1 MSSIDKLKKLSV
13 RFLFDKNIRLTPEF
27 YSIDFQKISNIF
39 TYLKS
44 VYLVFFQKLD
54 MMLFYEFIRYVLHEF
69 YGYKFVNYKYVQ
81 NQKPQ
86 IPDCLKFESNEFEIY
101 LLIQQ
106 KPDGKLS
113 IRHEFFLKINTF
125 HQGYRIIKLLTTG
138 SYGKVYLCEDEHG
151 NQFAMKLFQEVEE
164 KNTEF
169 KALSQLEHVD
179 GIIKPI
185 DNLDFNLL
193 GVPFGAF
200 TMPYMEYTLKSYIEK
215 NDPSVDFMINLFYE
229 LLIILRDS
237 HANGVIHM
245 DFKAENLLIS
255 VKPDGSFEYIRLA
268 DFGLAEILPEG
279 THYAKTIH
287 EKITSWFRCPNNS
300 LSKANDEMFH
310 NSWIADLYAWCV
322 SILYMM
328 SLRISPKTSPYAPP
342 SGKQFDFVN
351 SYLFEIFRTQGYLTP
366 HDPSDENPKEID
378 IKHSTDEINQACQTI
393 KNPFLRNLLIEYMN
407 PKKILRW
414 YYELEISPKN
424 NSIIPEVIAKMETY
438 FRIIKVVAELN
449 ARVKRTESDT
459 ETPPRPHTTESH

>member
-1 MSSIDKLKKLSV
+1 MSSIDNLKKLTVS
-13 RFLFDKNIRLTPEF
+13 FLLDNKIPVTLDF
-27 YSIDFQKISNIF
+27 YLIDFLKI

-44 VYLVFFQKLD
+44 VYLIFFQKLD
-54 MMLFYEFIRYVLHEF
+54 MMLLFYEFVRYVLHKF
-69 YGYKFVNYKYVQ
+69 YGYKFVKYEYVQ

-86 IPDCLKFESNEFEIY
+86 IRDCLKFESNEIEIY

-113 IRHEFFLKINTF
+113 IRHEFLLKIKTF
-125 HQGYRIIKLLTTG
+125 HQGYRIIKLLTIG
-138 SYGKVYLCEDEHG
+138 SYGKVYLCVGERG
-151 NQFAMKLFQEVEE
+151 KQFAMKLFQEVEE
-164 KNTEF
+164 RNIEF

-215 NDPSVDFMINLFYE
+215 NNPSVDFMINLFYE

-245 DFKAENLLIS
+245 DFKAENVLIS

-279 THYAKTIH
+279 THYAKTID
-287 EKITSWFRCPNNS
+287 EKITSWFRCPYNS
-300 LSKANDEMFH
+300 CSKANNEMFH
-310 NSWIADLYAWCV
+310 ISWIADFYAWCV

-328 SLRISPKTSPYAPP
+328 SLRISPKMSPYAPP
-342 SGKQFDFVN
+342 SGKQFDFLK
-351 SYLFEIFRTQGYLTP
+351 SYLFDIFRTQGYLTSR
-366 HDPSDENPKEID
+366 DSSDEKLKKID
-378 IKHSTDEINQACQTI
+378 IKRSTDEINLACQTI
-393 KNPFLRNLLIEYMN
+393 KNTFLRDLLMEYMN
-407 PKKILRW
+407 PERILLW
-414 YYELEISPKN
+414 YSELETSPKN
-424 NSIIPEVIAKMETY
+424 NSVIWEVIAK
-438 FRIIKVVAELN
+438 IKIYLGI
-449 ARVKRTESDT
+449 VKSDS
-459 ETPPRPHTTESH
+459 ETPPRPHTTECP